1 VDHGGMGHADVATEQ
16 AKGGLAHLQM

>member
-16 AKGGLAHLQM
+16 AKGGLAHLHM